1 MMEKTE
7 VDMEELKRS
16 KLFADCSDEA
26 LERLLGSA
34 CRRQECPAGRRIFN
48 AGDPCRALMVLV
60 EGEAEAKMTGEEGR
74 EVVVEHLK
82 APVLLAPALL
92 FAAANRVPVE
102 VNAVSDCVIWHI
114 NRETFFVLLQQEPSV
129 LRAYLEVLSNRGQF
143 LSGKMRSFAVNS
155 LRNRVLEYLD
165 SHGSITSVT
174 SAAQELSATRPSL
187 SRILADLLD
196 EGLVFK
202 YEKTYRKV

>member
-1 MMEKTE
+1 MMEK
-7 VDMEELKRS
+7 EELKRS

-26 LERLLGSA
+26 LERLLDSA

-74 EVVVEHLK
+74 EVVVEHFK
-82 APVLLAPALL
+82 APALLAPAIL

-102 VNAVSDCVIWHI
+102 VNAVRDCVIWHI
-114 NRETFFVLLQQEPSV
+114 NRETFFVFLQQEPSV

-143 LSGKMRSFAVNS
+143 LSSKMRNFAVNS

-165 SHGSITSVT
+165 THGSITSVT
-174 SAAQELSATRPSL
+174 KAAQELSATRPSL
-187 SRILADLLD
+187 SRILSNLLD
-196 EGLVFK
+196 EGLVTK
-202 YEKTYRKV
+202 VKKAYRKT